1 MRYYE
6 LEALCVVG
14 EKDFVMKEM
23 KQYWGAMLREGATT
37 FWEEYNP
44 NKSGAEHLTM
54 YGREYGKSLCHSWGA
69 SPIYLLG
76 KYFLGVKP
84 TSPGYATYD
93 IEPYLAGQDW
103 MEGKIPTPKGE
114 IDVYVSKNKIKV
126 HSPIGEG
133 ILRIQSKTT
142 PKSNQGKFVKVD
154 NTTYTLKL
162 EAGVNYEINYKT
174 I

>member
-1 MRYYE
+1 MS
-6 LEALCVVG
+6 LQKASFTSPKQ
-14 EKDFVMKEM
+14 EKGCF
-23 KQYWGAMLREGATT
+23 
-37 FWEEYNP
+37 
-44 NKSGAEHLTM
+44 HI
-54 YGREYGKSLCHSWGA
+54 
-69 SPIYLLG
+69 PIYLLG